1 MNPKAFID
9 QLDDAVI
16 LKAIAEAEARS
27 SGEIRVYVSR
37 HVAKD
42 VLAEAAQAFARLG
55 MDKTALR
62 NGVLLY
68 FVPRSRQFAV
78 IGDEAIHARCGQEF
92 WSDISAKISER
103 FKVGG
108 FNDGVLAG
116 IIKVGDLLAKN
127 FPRSGDDPNELP
139 DRIERD

>member
-1 MNPKAFID
+1 MNPKAFIN

-16 LKAIAEAEARS
+16 LKAIADAEARS
-27 SGEIRVYVSR
+27 SGEIRVYVSQ

-42 VLAEAAQAFARLG
+42 VLAEAAEAFARLG
-55 MDKTALR
+55 MAKTALR

-68 FVPRSRQFAV
+68 FVPRSRQFGV

-92 WSDISAKISER
+92 WSAISAMISER

-108 FNDGVLAG
+108 FTNGVLAG
-116 IIKVGDLLAKN
+116 ITQVGDLLAKH
-127 FPRSGDDPNELP
+127 FPRAGDDRNELP

>member
-1 MNPKAFID
+1 MNPKAFIN
-9 QLDDAVI
+9 QLDDSVI
-16 LKAIAEAEARS
+16 LQAIAASETRS

-42 VLAEAAQAFARLG
+42 VLAEAAEAFSRLG

-68 FVPRSRQFAV
+68 FVPKSRQFAV
-78 IGDEAIHARCGQEF
+78 IGDEAIHARCGREF
-92 WSDISAKISER
+92 WSGVSATISER
-103 FKVGG
+103 FKAGS
-108 FNDGVLAG
+108 FTEGVLAG
-116 IIKVGDLLAKN
+116 IAKVGDLLAEH
-127 FPRSGDDPNELP
+127 FPCSGDDRNELP